1 MVGNGCGA
9 GLGNSMGL
17 GDGEVMRE
25 RTATRPWE
33 PSIAEL
39 QCQSAADV
47 RVLCTKDG
55 EVGNQAGDGRGG
67 TGAWDA
73 WDRLWQCGLDV
84 WILMSVARPWE
95 S

>member
-1 MVGNGCGA
+1 M
-9 GLGNSMGL
+9 

-47 RVLCTKDG
+47 CVPKMEKWEIRLGMGG
-55 EVGNQAGDGRGG
+55 EGLEHGMLGID
-67 TGAWDA
+67 
-73 WDRLWQCGLDV
+73 CGSVV
-84 WILMSVARPWE
+84 WTYGY
-95 S
+95 